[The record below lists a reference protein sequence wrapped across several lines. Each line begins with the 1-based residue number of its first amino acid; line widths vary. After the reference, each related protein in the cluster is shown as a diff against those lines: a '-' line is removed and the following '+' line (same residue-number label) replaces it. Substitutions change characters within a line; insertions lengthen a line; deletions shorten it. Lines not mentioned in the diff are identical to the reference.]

1 MAALHSNTSRR
12 PSAAASKLPSAP
24 TVLTMNDHFARP
36 GQTMTA
42 EQYDHGIQVIDE
54 DKEFKY
60 ACDSFES
67 NFLVLS
73 LTVLAHTV
81 RI

>member
-1 MAALHSNTSRR
+1 MAAHHSNTSRR

-36 GQTMTA
+36 GQTVTA

-60 ACDSFES
+60 VKIPLMS
-67 NFLVLS
+67 NFRVLP

-81 RI
+81 PI